1 MATFNS
7 PTLDSMRASRPAA
20 RIRATSRAFVAT
32 TIAITIASFAAA
44 FLVSGFAQVWVG
56 SRIGLP
62 PVATIAV
69 VAMIDFPLIAFG
81 LGAISRASRG
91 ESTRGSYLWI
101 GLFVLASVGMN
112 LWHGFATTNVLGIE
126 QIGLAAVSILAPVA
140 ILATSHQ
147 VLSILV
153 APPATDDK
161 ARLQAL
167 ARVVDREAL
176 AVSVAAGS
184 KAARPRSGSAEEQ
197 DLHEAI
203 RTAYVAADGGVSR
216 EALAQMHR
224 VSVGV
229 VDKALRPIKRA
240 AQLATA

>member
-7 PTLDSMRASRPAA
+7 PTLDSMQASRPIA
-20 RIRATSRAFVAT
+20 RIRATSRSFIAT
-32 TIAITIASFAAA
+32 TIGITIASFAAA

-69 VAMIDFPLIAFG
+69 VALIDFPLVAFG
-81 LGAISRASRG
+81 LGAISRAGRG
-91 ESTRGSYLWI
+91 ESTRGSYAWI
-101 GLFVLASVGMN
+101 GLFVLVSIGMN
-112 LWHGFATTNVLGIE
+112 IWHGFATTSVAGIE
-126 QIGLAAVSILAPVA
+126 QIGLAAISILAPVA

-153 APPATDDK
+153 APPATEDK

-176 AVSVAAGS
+176 AAPSAAGS
-184 KAARPRSGSAEEQ
+184 KVTRPRSGSAEEQ
-197 DLHEAI
+197 DLLDAI
-203 RTAYVAADGGVSR
+203 RVAYIAADGAMTR

-224 VSVGV
+224 VSVST
-229 VDKALRPIKRA
+229 VDKALRPLKQST
-240 AQLATA
+240 QLATA

>member
-7 PTLDSMRASRPAA
+7 PTLDSMRAAKPAA
-20 RIRATSRAFVAT
+20 RIRATSKLFVAT
-32 TIAITIASFAAA
+32 TVGITIASFAAA

-56 SRIGLP
+56 GRIGLP
-62 PVATIAV
+62 PVAALSI
-69 VAMIDFPLIAFG
+69 VALIDFPLIAFG
-81 LGAISRASRG
+81 LGAISRAGRG
-91 ESTRGSYLWI
+91 EPTRGSYAWI
-101 GLFVLASVGMN
+101 LLFVLASIGMN
-112 LWHGFATTNVLGIE
+112 IWHGFATTAMLGIE
-126 QIGLAAVSILAPVA
+126 QIGLAAISILAPVA

-147 VLSILV
+147 VLTILV
-153 APPATDDK
+153 APPTTEDK